1 MKANPEVKELLLK
14 YFLSKQYSG
23 LVLKKQYLEK
33 TEKHFN
39 QLVLMHKIKQLQDL
53 CKEEKLSEN
62 ICNVLYF
69 AALHFKN
76 YYSFQSN
83 IKESFTREEEGLSQL
98 AEAASF
104 IMEIGK
110 NNIEESKIEF
120 SYIAKGIQHKIEIT
134 ERKTLNKIEE
144 SILKLYI
151 AEESAIFGNSEKYK
165 LSEDYLLFV
174 QKHLKKKKKPGPSEK
189 NTNVYLMA
197 KKLINFLQ
205 KETQMK
211 NETKIISEDM
221 GRFIYKYLKIFEL
234 IEYEAEYPE
243 AGTAVIR
250 SIFQEKQKKAHE
262 KKY

>member
-165 LSEDYLLFV
+165 LSEDYLLQV
-174 QKHLKKKKKPGPSEK
+174 QKQLKKKKKPGRPEVNK
-189 NTNVYLMA
+189 YTKEIIIKVL
-197 KKLINFLQ
+197 NFLQ
-205 KETQMK
+205 EETLIK
-211 NETKIISEDM
+211 KETKIISEKQAL
-221 GRFIYKYLKIFEL
+221 FIYSYLKIFEL
-234 IEYEAEYPE
+234 TEYKTEFPE
-243 AGTAVIR
+243 ESAAYIR
-250 SIFQEKQKKAHE
+250 AILQ
-262 KKY
+262 

>member
-1 MKANPEVKELLLK
+1 MKPNPEVNDLLLK
-14 YFLSKQYSG
+14 YFLPSKMAIMQGGFNKYFTAIEKQYNKAA
-23 LVLKKQYLEK
+23 VLL
-33 TEKHFN
+33 
-39 QLVLMHKIKQLQDL
+39 KIKQLQDL

-165 LSEDYLLFV
+165 LSEDYLLQV
-174 QKHLKKKKKPGPSEK
+174 QKQLKKKKKPGRPEVNK
-189 NTNVYLMA
+189 YTKEIIIKVL
-197 KKLINFLQ
+197 NFLQ
-205 KETQMK
+205 EETLIK
-211 NETKIISEDM
+211 KETKIISEKQAL
-221 GRFIYKYLKIFEL
+221 FIYSYLKIFEL
-234 IEYEAEYPE
+234 TEYKTEFPE
-243 AGTAVIR
+243 ESAAYIR
-250 SIFQEKQKKAHE
+250 AILQ
-262 KKY
+262 